1 MFDQAL
7 LHFNENFINSQDPHS
22 QIENNEI
29 PGAEYPNEN
38 VSEDAEANKTFAIP
52 NFMPKILPD
61 DRIVEGIDAWDSK
74 QKEVFNAVH
83 TWAKDYVKY
92 DEHNVEPV
100 HIFLSGNGGTGKSHL
115 VKVISEAISKTFL
128 YH

>member
-1 MFDQAL
+1 M
-7 LHFNENFINSQDPHS
+7 HFNENFINSQDPHS

-61 DRIVEGIDAWDSK
+61 DQIVEGIDS
-74 QKEVFNAVH
+74 
-83 TWAKDYVKY
+83 
-92 DEHNVEPV
+92 
-100 HIFLSGNGGTGKSHL
+100 
-115 VKVISEAISKTFL
+115 
-128 YH
+128 